1 MQARLA
7 EHTVAQVRPQRRRL
21 FGPVAIVLGALV
33 FATSGCGSPAQELI
47 SETPAPPGLAITP
60 GSRPA
65 GDAADH
71 IAAGQAALEGGNFGK
86 AEQEYRDAL
95 ALDPR
100 SARAQFG
107 LGNLYVRLNR
117 LPEAE
122 QAFRAAIAND
132 PKMAAAQ
139 TNLGVVYYQLGLL
152 DQAASAFQEALR
164 VEPDDPSTLYLL
176 AAVRLQ
182 ENYLEEAEKLL
193 VQARD
198 RKPDLSE
205 VYYGLGVLYRL
216 KGQKEEAIQA
226 FEKFLSLGPSQDPTA
241 ADAARQ
247 ELKQLR
253 GQ

>member
-7 EHTVAQVRPQRRRL
+7 EHNVVQGSPQRARL
-21 FGPVAIVLGALV
+21 FWPVAIVLGALV
-33 FATSGCGSPAQELI
+33 FATAGCGSPAVEGI
-47 SETPAPPGLAITP
+47 AVTPALPG
-60 GSRPA
+60 PA
-65 GDAADH
+65 GTPADRLGSDVASH
-71 IAAGQAALEGGNFGK
+71 IAAGQAALESGNPGQ

-95 ALDPR
+95 ALDPK

-117 LPEAE
+117 LSEAE
-122 QAFRAAIAND
+122 QAFKAAIAND
-132 PKMAAAQ
+132 PKMTAAQ
-139 TNLGVVYYQLGLL
+139 TNLGVVYYQLGQLG
-152 DQAASAFQEALR
+152 QAASALQEALR

-182 ENYLEEAEKLL
+182 EGNYPEAEKLL

-198 RKPDLSE
+198 RKPDLPE

-216 KGQKEEAIQA
+216 TGQSEKAIQA
-226 FEKFLSLGPSQDPTA
+226 FEKFLSLGPGQDPAA
-241 ADAARQ
+241 ADKARQ
-247 ELKQLR
+247 ELKQLK